1 MAVAQLT
8 AGRVKA
14 LRPRKTARDVRDA
27 SLKVFGIRVQQ
38 HSPKRNSPFAISIVA
53 EFGSASGPAFSR
65 QWTMSISPFLD
76 AIGLEVTVCDADAVL
91 GPCWGNSSRA
101 DSLVPVPPNACHTHS
116 RVTVVH
122 PSWSGLFHLVRRR
135 ATRWTTFGRVHPS
148 IQGASRGQAISTGR
162 FPEVSQ
168 ADGCAVRHLSL
179 LTSL

>member
-1 MAVAQLT
+1 MGGFN
-8 AGRVKA
+8 AGLSRA
-14 LRPRKTARDVRDA
+14 CNSWQGEIHGRCTTHRGARQGSSAPQDRPGRPRMPA
-27 SLKVFGIRVQQ
+27 SRSSAFVVQQ

-122 PSWSGLFHLVRRR
+122 PSWSGLFHLVPPPRN
-135 ATRWTTFGRVHPS
+135 TV
-148 IQGASRGQAISTGR
+148 
-162 FPEVSQ
+162 
-168 ADGCAVRHLSL
+168 DDVR
-179 LTSL
+179 